1 MGLPAGLDGVSDTAG
16 PDTFGTAPWRTQSV
30 CQRHALPVSHE
41 LAEPTCLSG
50 SHIHWSPD
58 LPINVQCRKLYAGA
72 GRSVGMASEGTFA
85 GYGGRHVPEPLEEP
99 LAQLAREFETA
110 TASESFHEEFEHLL
124 EHFGGR
130 PTPVFYAE
138 TLSERYGT
146 DIYFKH
152 EDLLH
157 GGAHKLNNTLG
168 QGLLAKRTGKER
180 LIAETG
186 AGQHGTA
193 TAMVGALLGLDT
205 TIYMGRTD
213 MQRQEM
219 NVFRMRLLGAELKE
233 VTRGNE
239 GLAEAVDAAL
249 EDLVANQAKTH
260 YLVGSA
266 VGPDPY
272 PRMVREFQSVI
283 GREAREQIQQLHGE
297 LPDACVACV
306 GGGSN
311 SIGLFHAFRDDP
323 VEFYGA
329 EPAGKGLN
337 SGQHSAPL
345 SQTEQAPQIFQ
356 GMKTQVIDEET
367 ENHSVSAGL
376 DYPAV
381 GPEHAAL
388 QELGRAEYH
397 GITDDEALAA
407 FREVSE
413 AEGIIPALEP
423 SHALALAFKLAEEDR
438 HDTILINMCGRGDK
452 DMQTAAE
459 KFDLA

>member
-1 MGLPAGLDGVSDTAG
+1 MTDPGQ
-16 PDTFGTAPWRTQSV
+16 FGS
-30 CQRHALPVSHE
+30 
-41 LAEPTCLSG
+41 
-50 SHIHWSPD
+50 
-58 LPINVQCRKLYAGA
+58 
-72 GRSVGMASEGTFA
+72 
-85 GYGGRHVPEPLEEP
+85 YGGRHVPEPLEAP
-99 LAQLAREFETA
+99 LQKLAEAFDDAMDDDEFVAEFREY
-110 TASESFHEEFEHLL
+110 L

-130 PTPVFYAE
+130 PTPVFHAK
-138 TLSERYGT
+138 TLSERY
-146 DIYFKH
+146 DANIYFKH

-168 QGLLAKRTGKER
+168 QALLAEREGKER

-193 TAMVGALLGLDT
+193 TAMVGALLDMPVT
-205 TIYMGRTD
+205 VYMGRHD
-213 MQRQEM
+213 MARQEM
-219 NVFRMRLLGAELKE
+219 NVFRMRLMGAEVE
-233 VTRGNE
+233 PVDRGNE

-249 EDLVANQAKTH
+249 EDYATTFEDTH

-266 VGPDPY
+266 VGPDPF

-283 GREAREQIQQLHGE
+283 GTEAREQIQELHGD

-311 SIGLFHAFRDDP
+311 SIGLWHAFKDDD
-323 VEFYGA
+323 VAFYGA
-329 EPAGKGLN
+329 EPGGTDDQN
-337 SGQHSAPL
+337 HSAPL
-345 SQTEQAPQIFQ
+345 SKSKVEEPKVFQ
-356 GMKTQVIDEET
+356 GMVTKAIPDDVR
-367 ENHSVSAGL
+367 NHSVSAGL

-397 GITDDEALAA
+397 AVSDDEALAA
-407 FREVSE
+407 FRELSE

-423 SHALALAFKLAEEDR
+423 AHAIALATKLAEANR
-438 HDTILINMCGRGDK
+438 HDTLLINLCGRGDK

-459 KFDLA
+459 QFDLS

>member
-1 MGLPAGLDGVSDTAG
+1 MATDGD
-16 PDTFGTAPWRTQSV
+16 F
-30 CQRHALPVSHE
+30 E
-41 LAEPTCLSG
+41 
-50 SHIHWSPD
+50 
-58 LPINVQCRKLYAGA
+58 
-72 GRSVGMASEGTFA
+72 

-99 LAQLAREFETA
+99 LAQLAADFDEVRDDPDFFAEFEY
-110 TASESFHEEFEHLL
+110 LL

-138 TLSERYGT
+138 TLSERYGA

-168 QGLLAKRTGKER
+168 QALLAERQGKDR

-193 TAMVGALLGLDT
+193 TAMVGALLNLPVT
-205 TIYMGRTD
+205 VYMGRKD
-213 MQRQEM
+213 IQRQEM
-219 NVFRMRLLGAELKE
+219 NVFRMRLMGADVEA

-249 EDLVANQAKTH
+249 EDYAGSFEDTH

-266 VGPDPY
+266 VGPDPF

-283 GREAREQIQQLHGE
+283 GREAREQMQELHGD

-311 SIGLFHAFRDDP
+311 AIGLFHAFKQDD
-323 VEFYGA
+323 VAFYGA
-329 EPAGKGLN
+329 EPAGKGLD
-337 SGQHSAPL
+337 SGHHSAPL
-345 SQTEQAPQIFQ
+345 SASKQEEPQIFQ
-356 GMKTQVIDEET
+356 GMKTRVIDEDT

-388 QELGRAEYH
+388 QSLGRAEYH
-397 GITDDEALAA
+397 GITDDEALSA
-407 FREVSE
+407 FRELSE
-413 AEGIIPALEP
+413 TEGIIPALEP
-423 SHALALAFKLAEEDR
+423 SHAIALAIKLAEADR
-438 HDTILINMCGRGDK
+438 HDTLLVNLCGRGDK

-459 KFDLA
+459 LLDLS